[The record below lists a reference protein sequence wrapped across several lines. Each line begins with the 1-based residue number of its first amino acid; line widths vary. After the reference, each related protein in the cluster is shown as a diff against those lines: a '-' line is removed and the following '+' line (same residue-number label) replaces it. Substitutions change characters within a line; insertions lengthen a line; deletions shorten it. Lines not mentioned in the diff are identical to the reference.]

1 MQQFDSNK
9 QKEKVYSSLVLVGV
23 IGSIMLFAGLSSA
36 VLVRKM
42 DKFWVNIHLPNEFIF
57 STIIILVSSITFFLA
72 LKSGRKGH
80 KKKLIQLLVVTF
92 LLSIAFTFFQFKGWS
107 SYYKSGNAIKSFVTF
122 VYGQYGKD
130 FKVMK
135 GEDIIDFDGENYVV
149 ENQVIEDVELEKIK
163 GFLGQICGNST
174 SFREA
179 NFNLENYDS
188 PFSIQ
193 DVSTAQKLQSKDGKL
208 FLDNIPLSEERKNEL
223 FKFSF
228 GVYNDQPFFMLKG
241 KYGEDFSISLNGE
254 DLIYSKKK
262 LYFPEKELNTE
273 EINAINKKVY
283 DPPSGKDYIIKNGA
297 VFLDSKEVNDFE
309 LNFQL
314 DQNIAIEVKNG
325 VWKQTKQELNANQ
338 YAEFYQ
344 TSNVSS
350 SFVWVLT
357 IIHFLHLILSLSTM
371 AVVINRANKGL
382 YNAENVAGLRAVS
395 VFWHFVGFLW
405 LYLYVFLEYIN

>member
-57 STIIILVSSITFFLA
+57 STIIILASSITFYLA
-72 LKSGRKGH
+72 LKSGRKGQ

-92 LLSIAFTFFQFKGWS
+92 LLSLAFTFFQFKGWS

-135 GEDIIDFDGENYVV
+135 GADIVDYDGENYVV
-149 ENQVIEDVELEKIK
+149 GNQIIDNVELEKIK
-163 GFLGQICGNST
+163 SFLGQVCGNST
-174 SFREA
+174 SYREA
-179 NFNLENYDS
+179 KFNLENYDN

-193 DVSTAQKLQSKDGKL
+193 DVSTKQKLQSKDGTL
-208 FLDNIPLSEERKNEL
+208 FLDNVPLSEERKNEL

-241 KYGEDFSISLNGE
+241 EYGKDFSISLNGE

-262 LYFPEKELNTE
+262 LYFPEKELNSDE
-273 EINAINKKVY
+273 RNAINKKVY
-283 DPPSGKDYIIKNGA
+283 QSGKEYIIKSGE
-297 VFLDSKEVNDFE
+297 VFLDGKEVNDFE
-309 LNFQL
+309 SNFQL
-314 DQNIAIEVKNG
+314 DQNIDIEVKNG

>member
-57 STIIILVSSITFFLA
+57 STIIILVSSITFYLA
-72 LKSGRKGH
+72 LKSGRKGQ

-135 GEDIIDFDGENYVV
+135 GEDIVDYDGENYVV
-149 ENQVIEDVELEKIK
+149 GNQIIDDVELEKIK
-163 GFLGQICGNST
+163 SFLGQICGNSA
-174 SFREA
+174 SYREA
-179 NFNLENYDS
+179 KFNLENYDN

-193 DVSTAQKLQSKDGKL
+193 DVSTKQKLQSKDSTL
-208 FLDNIPLSEERKNEL
+208 FLDNVPLSEERKNEL

-241 KYGEDFSISLNGE
+241 EYGKDFSISLNGE

-262 LYFPEKELNTE
+262 LYFPEKELNSDE
-273 EINAINKKVY
+273 RNAINKKVY
-283 DPPSGKDYIIKNGA
+283 QSGKEYIIKSGE
-297 VFLDSKEVNDFE
+297 VFLDGKEVNDFE
-309 LNFQL
+309 SNFQL
-314 DQNIAIEVKNG
+314 DQNIDIEVKNG

-371 AVVINRANKGL
+371 AVVINRASKGL
-382 YNAENVAGLRAVS
+382 YNTENVAGLRAVS

>member
-57 STIIILVSSITFFLA
+57 STIIILVSSITFYLA
-72 LKSGRKGH
+72 LKSGRKGQR
-80 KKKLIQLLVVTF
+80 KKLIQLLVVTF

-135 GEDIIDFDGENYVV
+135 GADIVDYDGENYVV
-149 ENQVIEDVELEKIK
+149 GNQIIDNVELEKIK
-163 GFLGQICGNST
+163 SFLGQVCGNST
-174 SFREA
+174 SYREA
-179 NFNLENYDS
+179 KFNLENYDN

-193 DVSTAQKLQSKDGKL
+193 DVSTKQKLQSKDGTL
-208 FLDNIPLSEERKNEL
+208 FLDNVPLSEERKNEL

-241 KYGEDFSISLNGE
+241 EYGKDFSISLNGE

-262 LYFPEKELNTE
+262 LYFPEKELNSDE
-273 EINAINKKVY
+273 RNAINKKVY
-283 DPPSGKDYIIKNGA
+283 QSGKEYIIKSGE
-297 VFLDSKEVNDFE
+297 VFLDGKEVNDFE
-309 LNFQL
+309 SNFQL
-314 DQNIAIEVKNG
+314 DQNIDIEVKNG

>member
-57 STIIILVSSITFFLA
+57 STIIILVSSITFYLA
-72 LKSGRKGH
+72 LKSGRKGQ

-92 LLSIAFTFFQFKGWS
+92 LLSLAFTFFQFKGWS

-135 GEDIIDFDGENYVV
+135 GADIVDYDGENYVV
-149 ENQVIEDVELEKIK
+149 GNQIIDDVELEKIK
-163 GFLGQICGNST
+163 SFLGQICGNST
-174 SFREA
+174 SYREA
-179 NFNLENYDS
+179 KFNLENYDN

-193 DVSTAQKLQSKDGKL
+193 DVSTKQKLQSKDGTL
-208 FLDNIPLSEERKNEL
+208 FLDNVPLSEERKNEL

-241 KYGEDFSISLNGE
+241 EYGKDFSISLNGE

-262 LYFPEKELNTE
+262 LYFPEKELNSDE
-273 EINAINKKVY
+273 KNAINKKVY
-283 DPPSGKDYIIKNGA
+283 QSGKEYIIKSGE
-297 VFLDSKEVNDFE
+297 VFLDGKEVNDFE
-309 LNFQL
+309 SNFQL
-314 DQNIAIEVKNG
+314 DQNIDIEVKNG

>member
-57 STIIILVSSITFFLA
+57 STIIILVSSITFYLA
-72 LKSGRKGH
+72 LKSGRKGQ

-135 GEDIIDFDGENYVV
+135 GADIVDYDGENYVV
-149 ENQVIEDVELEKIK
+149 GNQIIDDVELEKIK
-163 GFLGQICGNST
+163 SFLGQICGNST
-174 SFREA
+174 SYREA
-179 NFNLENYDS
+179 KFNLENYDN

-193 DVSTAQKLQSKDGKL
+193 DVSTKQKLQSKDGTL
-208 FLDNIPLSEERKNEL
+208 FLDNVPLSEERKNEL

-241 KYGEDFSISLNGE
+241 EYGKDFSISLNGE

-262 LYFPEKELNTE
+262 LYFPEKELNSDE
-273 EINAINKKVY
+273 RNAINKKVY
-283 DPPSGKDYIIKNGA
+283 QSGKEYIIKSGE
-297 VFLDSKEVNDFE
+297 VFLDGKEVNDFE
-309 LNFQL
+309 SNFQL
-314 DQNIAIEVKNG
+314 DQNIDIEVKNG

>member
-57 STIIILVSSITFFLA
+57 STIIILASSITFYLA
-72 LKSGRKGH
+72 LKSGRKGQ

-135 GEDIIDFDGENYVV
+135 GADIVDYDGENYVV
-149 ENQVIEDVELEKIK
+149 GNQIIDNVELEKIK
-163 GFLGQICGNST
+163 SFLGQICGNST
-174 SFREA
+174 SYREA
-179 NFNLENYDS
+179 KFNLENYDN

-193 DVSTAQKLQSKDGKL
+193 DVSTKQKLQSKDGTL
-208 FLDNIPLSEERKNEL
+208 FLDNVPLSEERKNEL

-241 KYGEDFSISLNGE
+241 EYGKDFSISLNGE

-262 LYFPEKELNTE
+262 LYFPEKELNSDE
-273 EINAINKKVY
+273 RNAINKKVY
-283 DPPSGKDYIIKNGA
+283 QSGKEYIIKSGE
-297 VFLDSKEVNDFE
+297 VFLDGKEVNDFE
-309 LNFQL
+309 SNFQL
-314 DQNIAIEVKNG
+314 DQNIDIEVKNG

-371 AVVINRANKGL
+371 AVVINRANKGF

>member
-57 STIIILVSSITFFLA
+57 STIIILASSITFYLA
-72 LKSGRKGH
+72 LKSGRKGQ

-92 LLSIAFTFFQFKGWS
+92 LLSLAFTFFQFKGWS

-135 GEDIIDFDGENYVV
+135 GNDIVDYDGENYVV
-149 ENQVIEDVELEKIK
+149 GNQIIDNVELEKIK
-163 GFLGQICGNST
+163 SFLGQICGNST
-174 SFREA
+174 SYREA
-179 NFNLENYDS
+179 KFNLENYDN

-193 DVSTAQKLQSKDGKL
+193 DVSTKQKLQSKDGTL
-208 FLDNIPLSEERKNEL
+208 FLDNVPLSEERKNEL

-241 KYGEDFSISLNGE
+241 EYGKDFSISLNGE

-262 LYFPEKELNTE
+262 LYFPEKELNSDE
-273 EINAINKKVY
+273 RNAINKKVY
-283 DPPSGKDYIIKNGA
+283 QSGKEYIIKSGE
-297 VFLDSKEVNDFE
+297 VFLDGKEVNDFE
-309 LNFQL
+309 SNFQL
-314 DQNIAIEVKNG
+314 DQNIDIEVKNG

>member
-57 STIIILVSSITFFLA
+57 STIIILVSSITFYLA
-72 LKSGRKGH
+72 LKSGRKGQ

-92 LLSIAFTFFQFKGWS
+92 LLSLAFTFFQFKGWS

-135 GEDIIDFDGENYVV
+135 GADIVDYDGENYVV
-149 ENQVIEDVELEKIK
+149 GNQIIDNVELEKIK
-163 GFLGQICGNST
+163 SFLGQVCGNST
-174 SFREA
+174 SYREA
-179 NFNLENYDS
+179 KFNLENYDN

-193 DVSTAQKLQSKDGKL
+193 DVSTKQKLQSKDGTL
-208 FLDNIPLSEERKNEL
+208 FLDNVPLSEERKNEL

-241 KYGEDFSISLNGE
+241 EYGKDFSISLNGE

-262 LYFPEKELNTE
+262 LYFPEKELNSDE
-273 EINAINKKVY
+273 RNAINKKVY
-283 DPPSGKDYIIKNGA
+283 QSGKEYIIKSGE
-297 VFLDSKEVNDFE
+297 VFLDGKEVNDFE
-309 LNFQL
+309 SNFQL
-314 DQNIAIEVKNG
+314 DQNIDIEVKNG

>member
-57 STIIILVSSITFFLA
+57 STIIILASSITFYLA
-72 LKSGRKGH
+72 LKSGRKGQ

-135 GEDIIDFDGENYVV
+135 GNDIVDYDGENYVV
-149 ENQVIEDVELEKIK
+149 GNQIIDDVELEKIK
-163 GFLGQICGNST
+163 SFLGQICGNST
-174 SFREA
+174 SYREA
-179 NFNLENYDS
+179 KFNLENYDN

-193 DVSTAQKLQSKDGKL
+193 DVSTKQKLQSKDGTL
-208 FLDNIPLSEERKNEL
+208 FFDNVPLSEERKNEL

-241 KYGEDFSISLNGE
+241 EYGNDFSISLNGE

-262 LYFPEKELNTE
+262 LYFPEKELNSDE
-273 EINAINKKVY
+273 RNAINKKVY
-283 DPPSGKDYIIKNGA
+283 QSGKEYIIKSGE
-297 VFLDSKEVNDFE
+297 VFLDGKEVNDFE
-309 LNFQL
+309 SNFQL
-314 DQNIAIEVKNG
+314 DQNIDIEVKNG

>member
-9 QKEKVYSSLVLVGV
+9 QKVKVYCSLVLVGF
-23 IGSIMLFAGLSSA
+23 IGRIMLFAGLSSA

-57 STIIILVSSITFFLA
+57 STIIILVSSITFYLA
-72 LKSGRKGH
+72 LKSGRKGQ
-80 KKKLIQLLVVTF
+80 KINLIQLLVVTF

-135 GEDIIDFDGENYVV
+135 GADIVDYDGENYVV
-149 ENQVIEDVELEKIK
+149 GNQIIDDVELEKIK
-163 GFLGQICGNST
+163 SFLGQICGNST
-174 SFREA
+174 SYREA
-179 NFNLENYDS
+179 KFNLENYDN

-193 DVSTAQKLQSKDGKL
+193 DVSTKQKLQSKDGTL
-208 FLDNIPLSEERKNEL
+208 FLDNVPLSEERKNEL

-241 KYGEDFSISLNGE
+241 EYGKDFSISLNGE

-262 LYFPEKELNTE
+262 LYFPEKELNSDE
-273 EINAINKKVY
+273 RNAINKKVY
-283 DPPSGKDYIIKNGA
+283 QSGKEYIIKSGA
-297 VFLDSKEVNDFE
+297 VFLDGKEVNDFE
-309 LNFQL
+309 SNFQL
-314 DQNIAIEVKNG
+314 DQNIDIEVKNG

>member
-57 STIIILVSSITFFLA
+57 STIIILASSITFYLA
-72 LKSGRKGH
+72 LKSGRKGQ

-135 GEDIIDFDGENYVV
+135 VNDIVDYDGENYVV
-149 ENQVIEDVELEKIK
+149 GNQIIDDVELEKIK
-163 GFLGQICGNST
+163 SFLGQICGNST
-174 SFREA
+174 SYRDA
-179 NFNLENYDS
+179 KFNLENYDN

-193 DVSTAQKLQSKDGKL
+193 DVSTKQKLQSKDGTL
-208 FLDNIPLSEERKNEL
+208 FLDNVPLSEERKNEL

-241 KYGEDFSISLNGE
+241 EYGKDFSISLNGE

-262 LYFPEKELNTE
+262 LYFPEKELNSDE
-273 EINAINKKVY
+273 RNAINKKVY
-283 DPPSGKDYIIKNGA
+283 QSGKEYIIKSGE
-297 VFLDSKEVNDFE
+297 VFLDGKEVNDFE
-309 LNFQL
+309 SNFQL
-314 DQNIAIEVKNG
+314 DQNIDIEVKNG